1 MLFLKDF
8 EGEAAVVQQNP
19 NGNPFVVD
27 VFGGLVRGGMAGSVF
42 INDGGVLTIDQ
53 LTVENST
60 AMSLISTANLGTT
73 FVEDTDVS
81 GSSIEVRK
89 SVTL

>member
-1 MLFLKDF
+1 MI
-8 EGEAAVVQQNP
+8 QQNP

-53 LTVENST
+53 LVVLNTT
-60 AMSLISTANLGTT
+60 AMSLLSTANLGTT
-73 FVEDTDVS
+73 FVDDMDISFSE
-81 GSSIEVRK
+81 IEVRK
-89 SVTL
+89 SITL

>member
-1 MLFLKDF
+1 
-8 EGEAAVVQQNP
+8 VIQQNP

-53 LTVENST
+53 LIVLNTT
-60 AMSLISTANLGTT
+60 AMSLLSTANLGTT
-73 FVEDTDVS
+73 FVDDTDIS
-81 GSSIEVRK
+81 FSEIEVRK
-89 SVTL
+89 RIAL